1 MIAMSRVKQA
11 AKRAIQAVSKVRAHW
26 KDELYVHFDN
36 LLLRYATRS
45 PVAKRWFY
53 PRYTN
58 GQRMHE
64 PPISALIR
72 SELDPDS
79 VFFDVGANVGFFTV
93 LGAKVCSASEG
104 EVHAF
109 ELDPTLIP
117 LIRESLCLN
126 EDRAPVYLN
135 CVACA
140 DEPGNFYTFQA
151 AQENNPSTNQITV
164 DEETRS
170 GRDHVQAVTMTLDR
184 YWRRTGATPEL
195 IKMDLEGADALADHG
210 MLDLISEHTPK
221 LILEVHPEAVRQ
233 FGENPKSIVEKLR
246 EAGGYEKVVRVRSY
260 RSGFEQQ
267 SNRLVPLE
275 TGAFADDH
283 PIVLFYTSDPVEDI
297 FRA

>member
-11 AKRAIQAVSKVRAHW
+11 AKRAVQTVSKVRAHW
-26 KDELYVHFDN
+26 KDELCIQFDN
-36 LLLRYATRS
+36 LPLRYATRS
-45 PVAKRWFY
+45 PIAKRWFY
-53 PRYTN
+53 PRYIS

-64 PPISALIR
+64 PPISAIIR
-72 SELDPDS
+72 SELGPDS
-79 VFFDVGANVGFFTV
+79 IFFDVGANVGFFTV

-117 LIRESLCLN
+117 LIRESLCMN

-140 DEPGNFYTFQA
+140 DEAGNFYTFRA

-170 GRDHVQAVTMTLDR
+170 GRDRVQAVTMTLDR
-184 YWRRTGATPEL
+184 YWRRTGTTPDL
-195 IKMDLEGADALADHG
+195 IKMDIEGAEAMAVHG
-210 MLDLISEHTPK
+210 MLDLISENTPK
-221 LILEVHPEAVRQ
+221 LILEVHPTAVRQ
-233 FGENPKSIVEKLR
+233 FGENPQSIVEKLR
-246 EAGGYEKVVRVRSY
+246 EAGRYEKVARIRSY
-260 RSGFEQQ
+260 RSEFEQQ
-267 SNRLVPLE
+267 SDRLVPLE
-275 TGAFADDH
+275 PGAFADDH
-283 PIVLFYTSDPVEDI
+283 PVVLFFTSEPVDGD